1 MQIFISSTYTDLI
14 EERQKA
20 VEAILNAGHIPAGM
34 ELFKAGRSQMET
46 IKKWIDESD
55 VYCLLLGGRYGSIE
69 EESGLSYTEL
79 EYKYAVSKEKPL
91 FAIVLD
97 NGMIY
102 QKAANDP
109 KGQYIEEGENKPKYE
124 QFKKE
129 VGQRIYKIAKNT
141 AEVAGHIYSELY
153 EILNTQ
159 SAELTGWVR
168 GTTKVVNAIKELSSD
183 SQEGMKKDRVDTVV
197 KDGLI
202 NDYKEDNSEKL
213 IGLDEYKEHC
223 VAVNQ
228 EKYLKKRSKSS

>member
-1 MQIFISSTYTDLI
+1 M
-14 EERQKA
+14 
-20 VEAILNAGHIPAGM
+20 
-34 ELFKAGRSQMET
+34 
-46 IKKWIDESD
+46 
-55 VYCLLLGGRYGSIE
+55 
-69 EESGLSYTEL
+69 
-79 EYKYAVSKEKPL
+79 
-91 FAIVLD
+91 
-97 NGMIY
+97 
-102 QKAANDP
+102 
-109 KGQYIEEGENKPKYE
+109 
-124 QFKKE
+124 
-129 VGQRIYKIAKNT
+129 
-141 AEVAGHIYSELY
+141 AGHIYSELY